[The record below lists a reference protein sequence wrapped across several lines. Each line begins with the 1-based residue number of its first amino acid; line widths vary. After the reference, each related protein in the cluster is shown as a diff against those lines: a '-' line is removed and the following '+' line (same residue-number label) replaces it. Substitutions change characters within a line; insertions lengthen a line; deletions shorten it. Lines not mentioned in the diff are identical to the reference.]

1 MKNDKSSD
9 NDDLTKEFY
18 EIFWE
23 EIKTVSNSIRKS
35 FLTEELNTSQK
46 QALIK
51 LIAKQDR

>member
-1 MKNDKSSD
+1 MINLQIMMTSQ
-9 NDDLTKEFY
+9 EFY